1 MAMPG
6 RLLNLRIARSLRAKF
21 LLVIVFGVVVPLAIV
36 GLWLTRATERSGRAL
51 LRARLDAALVQVV
64 NEVSARWVVVRSGL
78 LDIAEAPEVR
88 GALDRAA
95 GRAPPGTTAF
105 RAVVRSLGDDAG
117 DRDGP
122 TRFVL
127 RDREGTAR
135 WVLTR
140 ADDSTLHLE
149 PARNGTAPASGI
161 SVSLPVTARGTGA
174 PLGTIETQLATSTL
188 VPVGAGGTGG
198 IGAVLGIADRTS
210 GEWLAP
216 LPFDPA
222 LLAREEFDWAGD
234 QWLVA
239 RRTLQEPHLL
249 LTAAAP
255 LGGFSAPFEGAARKG
270 AFALL
275 IVSLATLMLAALL
288 TRRLTQSLERLA
300 VAADAVSR
308 GDLEHRVD
316 VPDDDEVGRV
326 ARAFNGMV
334 ENLRHTLDRLT
345 RRERLAAVGEFAA
358 SLAHEVRNPLTSLR
372 MDLQRVEEQVAP
384 ESALRAPLE
393 RALRV
398 VTRLNNTVSG
408 ALRVARSGTG
418 GKDLVNVRVPLQ
430 RALEVTMPAFEQTGT
445 ALEAPD
451 VSEVPLLVRGDASA
465 LEQLFLNLL
474 LNAAQ
479 ATPPG
484 GRVTVS
490 AVSDSGEVE
499 VRIQD
504 TGHGIPA
511 ALLDHVFDPFVSTKP
526 DGTGLG
532 LAVAR
537 QIAIAHGGE
546 LRIESE
552 VGAGSTASLRLPLVS
567 AALDDGNEHDAS
579 NATMSRGNDL
589 A

>member
-1 MAMPG
+1 MPG
-6 RLLNLRIARSLRAKF
+6 RLLNLRIARSLRAKV

-51 LRARLDAALVQVV
+51 LRARLDASLAQVV
-64 NEVSARWVVVRSGL
+64 NEVSARWIVVRSGL

-88 GALDRAA
+88 GALDR
-95 GRAPPGTTAF
+95 GDGSTSPPETSAL
-105 RAVVRSLGDDAG
+105 RMVVHSLGDDAG

-127 RDREGTAR
+127 RDRDSTAR

-140 ADDSTLHLE
+140 VNDSTLQME
-149 PARNGTAPASGI
+149 PANAGTAPASGI
-161 SVSLPVTARGTGA
+161 RVSLPVTLRGTGE
-174 PLGTIETQLATSTL
+174 PLGTIETQLATNTL

-198 IGAVLGIADRTS
+198 IGAVLGINDRAN

-222 LLAREEFDWAGD
+222 LLAREEFNWAGE

-239 RRTLQEPHLL
+239 RRALEEPYLL
-249 LTAAAP
+249 LAAAAS
-255 LGGFSAPFEGAARKG
+255 LGGFSAPFEGAARNG
-270 AFALL
+270 AIALL
-275 IVSLATLMLAALL
+275 IVSMATLALAALL

-300 VAADAVSR
+300 VAADAVSQ
-308 GDLEHRVD
+308 GDLEHRAN

-334 ENLRHTLDRLT
+334 ENLRQTLDRLA

-372 MDLQRVEEQVAP
+372 MDLQRLEEQVPAD
-384 ESALRAPLE
+384 STLRLPLE

-398 VTRLNNTVSG
+398 VTRLNHTVSG

-418 GKDLVNVRVPLQ
+418 GTDLVNLRLPIQ
-430 RALEVTMPAFEQTGT
+430 RALEVTMPAFEQAGT
-445 ALEAPD
+445 TLEAPD
-451 VSEVPLLVRGDASA
+451 SGAAPLLVRGDPSA

-474 LNAAQ
+474 LNAAE
-479 ATPPG
+479 ATSAG

-490 AVSDSGEVE
+490 AAFDGDEVE
-499 VRIQD
+499 VSIRD
-504 TGHGIPA
+504 SGHGIPA
-511 ALLDHVFDPFVSTKP
+511 ALLGRVFDPFVSTKP
-526 DGTGLG
+526 EGTGLG
-532 LAVAR
+532 LAIAR

-546 LRIESE
+546 LSMESE
-552 VGAGSTASLRLPLVS
+552 SGAGATARLRLPR
-567 AALDDGNEHDAS
+567 
-579 NATMSRGNDL
+579 ATPSGDQ
-589 A
+589 AT